1 MTINEIYNL
10 VIALVPSMTA
20 IVSTFTI
27 FFTLIKSFNGMR
39 NSFKD
44 KNKDYDEKLDILA
57 QSIINQQ
64 KQIDETNRKI
74 KELSLIVS
82 KVIDHVDKEK

>member
-1 MTINEIYNL
+1 
-10 VIALVPSMTA
+10 
-20 IVSTFTI
+20 
-27 FFTLIKSFNGMR
+27 MR

-44 KNKDYDEKLDILA
+44 KNKDYDEKLEILA

-64 KQIDETNRKI
+64 KQIDETNKKI

>member
-10 VIALVPSMTA
+10 VIALVPSITA

-39 NSFKD
+39 TSFKD
-44 KNKDYDEKLDILA
+44 KNKDYDDRLDFLA
-57 QSIINQQ
+57 KAIMNQQ